1 MGSSD
6 MGVGSFVTNS
16 NAPNWGVGKVIDIKE
31 KGRRQVFFEYVGV
44 KVVDQNFLSPTAPPE
59 NHPVLKSIDNIKKL
73 TGFRQF
79 PDLEA
84 FFLEKFK
91 GGFEDPEY
99 LENERVYKVSASKCM
114 QTTCSKAVL
123 EELLHNGSYAEVCN
137 LAKRV
142 MNQTN
147 LIFRNEKM
155 SLSDGLKEVGDQKLF
170 SRQLYSVLYGSGDEG
185 ERFESFVAA
194 LEELEACKW
203 TTATYFLYLSDP
215 NRYPFVKP
223 SNISIAAK
231 SYAFDI
237 CYTSRPNWQ
246 TYTRIIDFVH
256 HVASLLERR
265 ATLKPRDLI
274 DVQSFIWCALQN
286 N

>member
-1 MGSSD
+1 MNQ
-6 MGVGSFVTNS
+6 FQKFFKR
-16 NAPNWGVGKVIDIKE
+16 PK
-31 KGRRQVFFEYVGV
+31 RRAWFIE
-44 KVVDQNFLSPTAPPE
+44 SPFPITP
-59 NHPVLKSIDNIKKL
+59 HPV
-73 TGFRQF
+73 
-79 PDLEA
+79 DLPT
-84 FFLEKFK
+84 L
-91 GGFEDPEY
+91 
-99 LENERVYKVSASKCM
+99 
-114 QTTCSKAVL
+114 
-123 EELLHNGSYAEVCN
+123 
-137 LAKRV
+137 
-142 MNQTN
+142 
-147 LIFRNEKM
+147 
-155 SLSDGLKEVGDQKLF
+155 
-170 SRQLYSVLYGSGDEG
+170 QLYSVLYGSGDEG